1 MDSIPDPSVGEECLQ
16 ADLDTGVG
24 EDARNLNLQEVVA
37 TTWKVHWLGEILS
50 TISGVP
56 GYYENPV
63 TQKISSHV

>member
-24 EDARNLNLQEVVA
+24 EDARSLNLQEVVA
-37 TTWKVHWLGEILS
+37 TMWKVHWLGEILS